1 MGKREPQQHHLHP
14 WTSFLVVPVF
24 ALSNAGVRLGSGE
37 LRDAAASS
45 LTWGVVAGLVIGKAV
60 GISGA
65 VVAAVRLR
73 LTPLPDGVG
82 VRHVAGVAILAGIGL
97 TVSLFIADLSFG
109 GTGRLPSAKVGVL
122 AGSLVSGT
130 LGALLLLRRP
140 PASSSDA

>member
-1 MGKREPQQHHLHP
+1 M
-14 WTSFLVVPVF
+14 
-24 ALSNAGVRLGSGE
+24 
-37 LRDAAASS
+37 
-45 LTWGVVAGLVIGKAV
+45 VAGLVIGKAV

-65 VVAAVRLR
+65 VAAAVRLR

-82 VRHVAGVAILAGIGL
+82 VRHVAGVAILAGIGF

-122 AGSLVSGT
+122 AGSLMSGT